1 MNVDEQNQK
10 LHPPTRLTPNH
21 QLDSFSSGNSNLDIW
36 LKSRA
41 IKNENEGASRTYVV
55 SIGQKVVGYYCL
67 ANGGIAR
74 DAAPSKVKRNM
85 PDPVP
90 VMIIGRLAV
99 DASFQKQGIG
109 RGLLRDAILR
119 TMQASKIA
127 GIKAI
132 LVHADSEKAK
142 QFYENCGF
150 QVSPIE
156 PMTLLITITEAQ
168 KVFRLVAND

>member
-1 MNVDEQNQK
+1 MEFEQNQK
-10 LHPPTRLTPNH
+10 LHPPERLNSNH
-21 QLDSFSSGNSNLDIW
+21 LLDHFCSGNSKLDDW

-41 IKNENEGASRTYVV
+41 SKNESDGASRTYVV
-55 SIGQKVVGYYCL
+55 SIGQRVVGYYCL
-67 ANGGIAR
+67 ANGGVAR
-74 DAAPSKVKRNM
+74 NAAPSRVKRNM

-99 DASFQKQGIG
+99 DSSFQKQGIG
-109 RGLLRDAILR
+109 RGLLRDAVLR
-119 TMQASKIA
+119 TMLASEIA

-142 QFYENCGF
+142 QFYETCGF

-156 PMTLLITITEAQ
+156 PMTLLITIAEAQ
-168 KVFRLVAND
+168 KVFGLAKTD